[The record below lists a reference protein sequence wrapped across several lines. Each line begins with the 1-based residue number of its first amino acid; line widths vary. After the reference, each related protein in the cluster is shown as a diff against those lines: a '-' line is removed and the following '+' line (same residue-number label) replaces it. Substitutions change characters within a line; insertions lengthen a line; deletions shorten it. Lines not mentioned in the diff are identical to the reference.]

1 MNYKIKILIL
11 TIIFTKLS
19 YSEGNYFETDNYF
32 DNVVNS
38 KNEYYL
44 FGISNSSEPDLDK
57 YFVFEKYNEFY
68 EFVSKDSIVLYSNNK
83 RYFFQDYI
91 EMNDTIFI
99 RGYFWNGFFV
109 SNVTDPR
116 LFSIK
121 IINDE
126 LYYAYDTLQSS
137 ITNTMLPVVI
147 KNTQN
152 MGISFEENSLFIKK
166 YDNKS
171 QFLENIK
178 LKEIKDT
185 EYIDVYDSY
194 MIEGKYYIIYNIEEF
209 NRNKTFLDIYDEN
222 FKLEKKINIFEGR
235 NSFVLSKYHNNNIY
249 ILINIITNSSIE
261 MKSKYLFNY
270 DIRIDSI
277 KSVNFG
283 LTSFD
288 NYYDLDF
295 INDNIILSGYKN
307 KLNGSSFLPDYPLLT
322 RISNNEEVKH
332 VFYEDEEYKQNYF
345 INFHSKNE
353 NTAILFGKS
362 RIKQNKY
369 FFKEVST
376 MVSVE
381 KEESS
386 NPNKYYLENST
397 FKINSNNNKYYIYN
411 YIGQKIYTNS
421 YFNGRELEID
431 FSNQDSGIYFIYI
444 DNNIYIINYLS
455 L

>member
-1 MNYKIKILIL
+1 MKILTLLISI
-11 TIIFTKLS
+11 IIFTKLL
-19 YSEGNYFETDNYF
+19 YSEGNFFESEYYF

-68 EFVSKDSIVLYSNNK
+68 DFVTKDSIVLYSNNK

-91 EMNDTIFI
+91 EMNDTIII

-121 IINDE
+121 IINDK
-126 LYYAYDTLQSS
+126 LYYEYDTLQSS

-152 MGISFEENSLFIKK
+152 MGISFEENSFFIKI
-166 YDNKS
+166 YDNKY
-171 QFLENIK
+171 QLIENIK

-209 NRNKTFLDIYDEN
+209 NRNKSFIDIYDEN

-235 NSFVLSKYHNNNIY
+235 NNFVLSKYNNNNIY
-249 ILINIITNSSIE
+249 ILINLITNNSIE

-277 KSVNFG
+277 NSVNFG

-345 INFHSKNE
+345 INFNSKNE

-362 RIKQNKY
+362 RINQNKY

-381 KEESS
+381 QEESS
-386 NPNKYYLENST
+386 SPNKYYLENST
-397 FKINSNNNKYYIYN
+397 FKINSNNSKYYIYN

>member
-19 YSEGNYFETDNYF
+19 YSEGNYFESENYF
-32 DNVVNS
+32 DNVINS

-44 FGISNSSEPDLDK
+44 FGISNGSEPDLDK

-83 RYFFQDYI
+83 RYFFLDYI
-91 EMNDTIFI
+91 EMNDTITI

-126 LYYAYDTLQSS
+126 LYYSYDTLQSS

-152 MGISFEENSLFIKK
+152 MGISFEENSLFIKI

-171 QFLENIK
+171 QLIENIK

-185 EYIDVYDSY
+185 EYIDVYDCY
-194 MIEGKYYIIYNIEEF
+194 MVEGKYYIIYNIEEF

-222 FKLEKKINIFEGR
+222 FKFEKKINIFEGR
-235 NSFVLSKYHNNNIY
+235 NNFVLSKYNNNSIY

-261 MKSKYLFNY
+261 MKSKYLCKYN
-270 DIRIDSI
+270 IRTESI
-277 KSVNFG
+277 NSVNFG

-295 INDNIILSGYKN
+295 INDNIILTGYKN

-322 RISNNEEVKH
+322 KISNNEEVNH
-332 VFYEDEEYKQNYF
+332 VLYEDEEYKQNYF
-345 INFHSKNE
+345 INFNSKNE

-362 RIKQNKY
+362 RINQNKY

-381 KEESS
+381 KEERI
-386 NPNKYYLENST
+386 NPNKYYIENST
-397 FKINSNNNKYYIYN
+397 FKINANNNKYYIYN

-431 FSNQDSGIYFIYI
+431 FRNQDSGIYFIYN
-444 DNNIYIINYLS
+444 DNKVYIINYLS

>member
-1 MNYKIKILIL
+1 MKILTLLISI
-11 TIIFTKLS
+11 IIFTKLL
-19 YSEGNYFETDNYF
+19 YSEGYYFESEYYF
-32 DNVVNS
+32 DNIVNS

-68 EFVSKDSIVLYSNNK
+68 DFVTKDSIVLYSNNK

-91 EMNDTIFI
+91 EMNDTIII

-121 IINDE
+121 IINDK
-126 LYYAYDTLQSS
+126 LYYEYDTLQSS

-152 MGISFEENSLFIKK
+152 MGISFEENSLFIKI
-166 YDNKS
+166 YDNKY
-171 QFLENIK
+171 QLIENIK

-209 NRNKTFLDIYDEN
+209 NRNKSFIDIYDEN

-235 NSFVLSKYHNNNIY
+235 NNFVLSKYNNNNIY
-249 ILINIITNSSIE
+249 ILINLITNNSIE

-277 KSVNFG
+277 NSVNFG

-345 INFHSKNE
+345 INFNSKNE

-362 RIKQNKY
+362 RINQNKY

-381 KEESS
+381 QEESS
-386 NPNKYYLENST
+386 SPNKYYLENST
-397 FKINSNNNKYYIYN
+397 FKINSNNSKYYIYN

>member
-1 MNYKIKILIL
+1 MKCSILIL
-11 TIIFTKLS
+11 TIIFTKLL
-19 YSEGNYFETDNYF
+19 YSEGNYFESENYF
-32 DNVVNS
+32 DNIVNN

-44 FGISNSSEPDLDK
+44 FGISNDSEPDLDK

-147 KNTQN
+147 KNTLN

-166 YDNKS
+166 YNNKS
-171 QFLENIK
+171 QLLENIK

-185 EYIDVYDSY
+185 EFIDVFDSY

-235 NSFVLSKYHNNNIY
+235 NNFVLSKYHNNSIY
-249 ILINIITNSSIE
+249 ILINLITNSSIV

-277 KSVNFG
+277 NSVNFG

-322 RISNNEEVKH
+322 KISNNEEVKH

-345 INFHSKNE
+345 INFNSKNE

-362 RIKQNKY
+362 RINQNKY

-381 KEESS
+381 QEESS
-386 NPNKYYLENST
+386 SPNKYYLENST
-397 FKINSNNNKYYIYN
+397 FKINSNNSKYYIYN